1 MPLGN
6 KSNEPAPGPFFNR
19 PNADFAVDTPDG
31 VHQTMF
37 VNSNFMGPINLGPYQ
52 IAPGAP
58 VMREGQLTG
67 PVTRGARS
75 GQGKTVTVK

>member
-1 MPLGN
+1 MPRGSR
-6 KSNEPAPGPFFNR
+6 SNDPAPWPPSWDFDN
-19 PNADFAVDTPDG
+19 FAVDTPDG